1 MIADKSIN
9 LDTLHKVLFDN
20 EKLELSEEC
29 IRKVE
34 ESFDFLQSFSSD
46 KIIYGIN
53 TGFGPMAQYRIE
65 DQSLI
70 DLQYNIIRSH
80 STGAG
85 KPLPELYVKAAMIA
99 RLYTFLQGKSGVHL
113 ELVSLL
119 CEFINRGIYPFI
131 PEHGSVGA
139 SGDLVQLA
147 HIALTLIGEGEVF
160 YQGKL
165 CNAATV
171 LQENGLKPF
180 SMRIREG
187 LSVTNGTSV
196 MTGIGIV
203 NLIYAKKLL
212 RWSVAASVMMNE
224 IAASYDDFMAQ
235 SLNEAKHH
243 KGQQEIAAMMREW
256 VAGSKCVLQRE
267 NELYNQVHKE
277 KIFEHKVQPYY
288 SLRCVP
294 QILGP
299 IYDELEN
306 AEEVLI
312 NEINSAC
319 DNPIVDPD
327 TQNIYHGGNFHGDY
341 ISFEMDKL
349 KIAVTKL
356 TMLCERQ
363 INYLFH
369 DRINGILPPFVNL
382 GVLGLNYGLQASQF
396 TATST
401 TAECQTLSNPMYVH
415 SIPNNNDNQDIV
427 SMGTNSALLAKT
439 VIENSYQVMAI
450 QFMGMAQA
458 IDYLKIQDRLSS
470 KSRQVY
476 EEIRSFFPV
485 FTNDTPKYK
494 EIEMMID
501 YLKKKINKMKYA
513 LVTGGSRGIGRAVSC
528 KLAEMGYFILIN
540 YQNND
545 AEAEKTLQLV
555 QEKGSNGE
563 LMKFDVTDPAAITLA
578 LGNWASQHPDEYI
591 EVLINNAGIR
601 KDNLM
606 LWMTGEEWSKVLDI
620 SLNGFFNVTQPLLK
634 NMLVKRY
641 GRIVNI
647 VSLSGIQGMPGQANY
662 SAAKGGVIAATKAL
676 AQEVAKKKVTVN
688 AVAPGFIR
696 TDMTEGIDENEWK
709 KHIPAGRFGTPE
721 EVADLVGFLA
731 SPASSYIT
739 GEVISINGGLYT

>member
-235 SLNEAKHH
+235 ALNEAKHH

-267 NELYNQVHKE
+267 NELYNQVQKE

-299 IYDELEN
+299 IYDELKN

-501 YLKKKINKMKYA
+501 YLKKEDK
-513 LVTGGSRGIGRAVSC
+513 
-528 KLAEMGYFILIN
+528 
-540 YQNND
+540 
-545 AEAEKTLQLV
+545 
-555 QEKGSNGE
+555 
-563 LMKFDVTDPAAITLA
+563 
-578 LGNWASQHPDEYI
+578 
-591 EVLINNAGIR
+591 
-601 KDNLM
+601 
-606 LWMTGEEWSKVLDI
+606 
-620 SLNGFFNVTQPLLK
+620 
-634 NMLVKRY
+634 
-641 GRIVNI
+641 
-647 VSLSGIQGMPGQANY
+647 
-662 SAAKGGVIAATKAL
+662 
-676 AQEVAKKKVTVN
+676 
-688 AVAPGFIR
+688 
-696 TDMTEGIDENEWK
+696 
-709 KHIPAGRFGTPE
+709 
-721 EVADLVGFLA
+721 
-731 SPASSYIT
+731 
-739 GEVISINGGLYT
+739 

>member
-1 MIADKSIN
+1 MIADNSTN
-9 LDTLHKVLFDN
+9 LAALYKVLFED

-29 IRKVE
+29 VQKVE
-34 ESFDFLQSFSSD
+34 ESFNFLQSFSND

-80 STGAG
+80 STGVG
-85 KPLPELYVKAAMIA
+85 KPLPKLYVKAAMIA
-99 RLYTFLQGKSGVHL
+99 RLYTFLQGKSGVHK
-113 ELVSLL
+113 ELVLLL

-160 YQGKL
+160 YQGQL
-165 CNAATV
+165 CDTATV
-171 LQENGLKPF
+171 LQENELKPF
-180 SMRIREG
+180 SMHIREG

-203 NLIYAKKLL
+203 NLIYAQKLL
-212 RWSVAASVMMNE
+212 HWSVVASVMMNE

-235 SLNEAKHH
+235 ALNGAKHH
-243 KGQQEIAAMMREW
+243 RGQQEIAAMMREW

-501 YLKKKINKMKYA
+501 YLKKEDK
-513 LVTGGSRGIGRAVSC
+513 
-528 KLAEMGYFILIN
+528 
-540 YQNND
+540 
-545 AEAEKTLQLV
+545 
-555 QEKGSNGE
+555 
-563 LMKFDVTDPAAITLA
+563 
-578 LGNWASQHPDEYI
+578 
-591 EVLINNAGIR
+591 
-601 KDNLM
+601 
-606 LWMTGEEWSKVLDI
+606 
-620 SLNGFFNVTQPLLK
+620 
-634 NMLVKRY
+634 
-641 GRIVNI
+641 
-647 VSLSGIQGMPGQANY
+647 
-662 SAAKGGVIAATKAL
+662 
-676 AQEVAKKKVTVN
+676 
-688 AVAPGFIR
+688 
-696 TDMTEGIDENEWK
+696 
-709 KHIPAGRFGTPE
+709 
-721 EVADLVGFLA
+721 
-731 SPASSYIT
+731 
-739 GEVISINGGLYT
+739 